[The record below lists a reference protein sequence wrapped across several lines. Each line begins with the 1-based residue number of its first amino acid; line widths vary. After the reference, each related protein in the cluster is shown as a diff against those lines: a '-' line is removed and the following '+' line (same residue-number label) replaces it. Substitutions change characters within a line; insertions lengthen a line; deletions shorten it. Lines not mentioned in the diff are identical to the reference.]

1 MRGVQAVTL
10 QVSAEVTQPPTEIF
24 VTRLHG
30 RSHQGQRS
38 FPFEELGFFFYFLKQ
53 LFALFAELK
62 SFQDPK
68 ANRASDGGSWFCRG
82 SK

>member
-30 RSHQGQRS
+30 RSHQGQQS
-38 FPFEELGFFFYFLKQ
+38 FLFEELGFFF
-53 LFALFAELK
+53 LFFKAALCFICRAEVF
-62 SFQDPK
+62 SGP
-68 ANRASDGGSWFCRG
+68 
-82 SK
+82 